1 MSVLSKIVVLDR
13 LEVLE
18 DGVIQVREKT
28 TVMEDAV
35 ELSSSFHRW
44 VVSPGDDVSDQDAKI
59 QAITAAI
66 WTPEVVAAYKA
77 ALEAK

>member
-1 MSVLSKIVVLDR
+1 MSVLSKTVVLDR

-18 DGVIQVREKT
+18 DGVIQIREKT
-28 TVMEDAV
+28 TVLEDSV
-35 ELSSSFHRW
+35 ELSASYHRW
-44 VVSPGDDVSDQDAKI
+44 AVSPGDDVSNQDPKV
-59 QAITAAI
+59 QAIAAVI